1 MKKDNSIHWWNH
13 GIQNGWIETYEEE
26 LIRFLESEFGE
37 LSDNEKLFTVFSSL
51 FIKLGNTSL
60 PVDLSPAEWSA
71 ICDLDDQIRSILPDQ
86 PLDLEFFQNSPLTGN
101 SEIIKPFIL
110 DGKMLSIRRYWNM
123 EMRLSQWLLQRSNR
137 HNNLLVTDIHR
148 NELNRLFPVS
158 GSEADWQKIA
168 AALSLIKP
176 FLIISGG
183 PGTGKTTTVAK
194 ILALHQ
200 RLARQPLNIA
210 LAAPTGKAAGRM
222 GEALFGQLKQL
233 EISENE
239 MKNISGEAKTIHRLL
254 WGIRERGLLPPVEKK
269 TLPYDLVIIDEA
281 SMIDLTLMQNL
292 VEHLSDKTTL
302 ILLGDKDQLASV
314 EAGSVFSDLCRKTEN
329 GFRESTRKQLQQFG
343 FSKKLSVQNLTS
355 LDDSI
360 VYLTKSYRFH
370 SESGIGRLA
379 NAVKNSADAEAEI
392 RKYFSDYPDLDYK
405 PFSYEE
411 NDFQNLFS
419 HLKRKVES
427 ARNISDPEDL
437 FAHWKEEA
445 WLAVLKR
452 GLTGTETL
460 NSLTEQTI
468 AGQRIVK
475 IENGW
480 YHGRPVIITRNDYNL
495 GIFNGDLG
503 ICIQNPNG
511 ELQVF
516 VESGAEL
523 RKFIPAQI
531 VHFQPAYFLTVHK
544 SQGSEYHH
552 IHLLLP
558 RSDSPV
564 LTSELIYT
572 AVTRARNRFSLH
584 GDLNLFQTGLERKT
598 KRFTNLG
605 VKLPGHS
612 VS

>member
-1 MKKDNSIHWWNH
+1 MKKENSINWWSH
-13 GIQNGWIETYEEE
+13 GIQNGWIEIYEEE
-26 LIRFLESEFGE
+26 LIRFLEAEFGE
-37 LSDNEKLFTVFSSL
+37 LSDHEKLFTVFSSL
-51 FIKLGNTSL
+51 FIKSGNTCL
-60 PVDLSPAEWSA
+60 PVNLSPGEWAA
-71 ICDLDDQIRSILPDQ
+71 ICDLDDQIRNMLPDQ
-86 PLDLEFFQNSPLTGN
+86 PLDIEIFQKSVLTGN
-101 SEIIKPFIL
+101 SEIIRPFIL

-123 EMRLSQWLLQRSNR
+123 EMRLSKWLLQKSSR
-137 HNNLLVTDIHR
+137 HNNILVTDIHR
-148 NELNRLFPVS
+148 NELNRLFPVNS
-158 GSEADWQKIA
+158 NETDWQKIA

-233 EISENE
+233 GISENE
-239 MKNISGEAKTIHRLL
+239 LQKISGEAKTIHRLL
-254 WGIRERGLLPPVEKK
+254 SGIRERGLLPPVEKK

-281 SMIDLTLMQNL
+281 SMIDLTLMHNL

-314 EAGSVFSDLCRKTEN
+314 EAGSVFSDLCRKPEN
-329 GFRESTRKQLQQFG
+329 GFLESTQKQLQQFG

-379 NAVKNSADAEAEI
+379 NIVKNRVHNEDKI
-392 RKYFSDYPDLDYK
+392 RKYFSDYLDLDYGS
-405 PFSYEE
+405 FSYEE
-411 NDFQNLFS
+411 KDFQNLFN
-419 HLKRKVES
+419 HLKGKVKI
-427 ARNISDPEDL
+427 AQNITDPEDL

-460 NSLTEQTI
+460 NSLTEKTLV
-468 AGQRIVK
+468 GERIVK
-475 IENGW
+475 LENGW

-503 ICIQNPNG
+503 ICVQSSVG
-511 ELQVF
+511 ELRVF
-516 VESGAEL
+516 VDSGAEL

-531 VHFQPAYFLTVHK
+531 VHYQPAYFLT
-544 SQGSEYHH
+544 
-552 IHLLLP
+552 
-558 RSDSPV
+558 
-564 LTSELIYT
+564 
-572 AVTRARNRFSLH
+572 
-584 GDLNLFQTGLERKT
+584 
-598 KRFTNLG
+598 
-605 VKLPGHS
+605 
-612 VS
+612 